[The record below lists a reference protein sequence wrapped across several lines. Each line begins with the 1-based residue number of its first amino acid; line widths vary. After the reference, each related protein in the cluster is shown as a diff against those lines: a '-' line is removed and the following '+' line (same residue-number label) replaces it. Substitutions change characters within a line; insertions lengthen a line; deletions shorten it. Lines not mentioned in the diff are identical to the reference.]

1 MKIRELIH
9 KIHGALLRILGRR
22 KMIGKTRTNIRA
34 EIDTQYE
41 ILSQMIEDIAV
52 HYQEE
57 VHDFE
62 QKVNTIAE
70 EDSRGDYEIKS
81 SILKSFD
88 EAQERYSLML
98 YEARKILFCSIF
110 SYLESMLYGLASYF
124 KIPIGKTNQVGQI
137 IEKIVEMST
146 EKLALSSNKDIICD
160 FYRPL
165 RNKYMH
171 GHLGS
176 ENDKRSL
183 QYYAD
188 KDERIGTLSGYFEI
202 TDNAFLWDALNRV
215 NTFLICIEDTYVN
228 NNRRRIEK

>member
-1 MKIRELIH
+1 
-9 KIHGALLRILGRR
+9 
-22 KMIGKTRTNIRA
+22 MIGKTRTNIRE

-70 EDSRGDYEIKS
+70 EDSRGDFEIKS

-88 EAQERYSLML
+88 EPLERYSLML

-124 KIPIGKTNQVGQI
+124 QIPIGKTNQVGQI

-146 EKLALSSNKDIICD
+146 VKLYLSPNKDIICD

-176 ENDKRSL
+176 ENDRRTL
-183 QYYAD
+183 HYYAN
-188 KDERIGTLSGYFEI
+188 KNERIATLSGYYEI

-215 NTFLICIEDTYVN
+215 NSFLICIEDTYDKN
-228 NNRRRIEK
+228 SRKRIDK